1 MNRKSYKARER
12 DLEAVRL
19 YKQGY
24 TFRRISEALGC
35 SIGTA
40 HNAIKSAFDQ
50 SLRLSVEEAEI
61 IRQVELERLDDMFTP
76 AYLKATEGDLRAT
89 EICLKIMERR
99 AKYLGLDKQGNFP
112 LADIVQ
118 VNFIPAE
125 GWVGEHSD

>member
-24 TFRRISEALGC
+24 TFRSISEALGC

-40 HNAIKSAFDQ
+40 HNAVKKAFNQ

-61 IRQVELERLDDMFTP
+61 IRQVELERLDDMFIP
-76 AYLKATEGDLRAT
+76 AYQKATEGGKSKNSVCDAKNRRRHKT
-89 EICLKIMERR
+89 WGEFKLK
-99 AKYLGLDKQGNFP
+99 
-112 LADIVQ
+112 DIL
-118 VNFIPAE
+118 ILK
-125 GWVGEHSD
+125 STI

>member
-40 HNAIKSAFDQ
+40 HNAVKKAFNQ

-61 IRQVELERLDDMFTP
+61 IRQVELERLDEMFTP
-76 AYLKATEGDLRAT
+76 AYLKATDGDLRAT

-118 VNFIPAE
+118 VNFIPAA
-125 GWVGEHSD
+125 GWTGEHSD